1 MGRRGSSGQQLYEGP
16 TAILAT
22 LAPLKD
28 GVRPHRLQASIFSR
42 DISHQICHPP
52 SLPRSVCA
60 SRIAQIR
67 IWTLS
72 VNFPRVMYA
81 SALSVSIP
89 WHGILISAQ
98 LKPWPDYYFEH
109 CTWLYKYFDRR
120 AFTER
125 FTRWRTDEETDSLT
139 LAGVAIICA
148 IVVHCLPPHHELA
161 STLKVFPDYKP
172 LPPEASEKDIQS
184 AREQAHAD
192 SSVNRA
198 GIASMQF

>member
-1 MGRRGSSGQQLYEGP
+1 M
-16 TAILAT
+16 
-22 LAPLKD
+22 
-28 GVRPHRLQASIFSR
+28 
-42 DISHQICHPP
+42 
-52 SLPRSVCA
+52 
-60 SRIAQIR
+60 
-67 IWTLS
+67 S

-98 LKPWPDYYFEH
+98 LKPWSDYYFEH
-109 CTWLYKYFDRR
+109 CTWLYKYFDRQ

-161 STLKVFPDYKP
+161 STLKFFPDYKP

-198 GIASMQF
+198 GIVSMQFYDACELALEREKAEYKVHVWTMDFLEVVLGKSVTLVL